1 MPSEYMMYLSILLVG
16 ALAIGGISVTMIA
29 INNTMDD
36 RATETNLEN
45 ILQNIAEV
53 IHNLKIYGENQIE
66 QGALTVNEYVML
78 SLPKSIHNEEY
89 IIEVTSTNITYSLK
103 ASLVEK
109 EEVSVSVSLLLSP
122 DMISISGSIESIG
135 TAPRIGYIYN
145 GITSSIVLED

>member
-66 QGALTVNEYVML
+66 QGALEVTEYVML
-78 SLPKSIHNEEY
+78 SLPTSTHNEEY

-103 ASLVEK
+103 AS
-109 EEVSVSVSLLLSP
+109 
-122 DMISISGSIESIG
+122 
-135 TAPRIGYIYN
+135 
-145 GITSSIVLED
+145 

>member
-53 IHNLKIYGENQIE
+53 IHNLKVKIQ
-66 QGALTVNEYVML
+66 TF
-78 SLPKSIHNEEY
+78 K
-89 IIEVTSTNITYSLK
+89 
-103 ASLVEK
+103 LV
-109 EEVSVSVSLLLSP
+109 
-122 DMISISGSIESIG
+122 
-135 TAPRIGYIYN
+135 
-145 GITSSIVLED
+145 